1 LGYVGPVARAVS
13 RFPLRR
19 QAADAALAA
28 LLACLAQVEIWT
40 IGDPEG
46 PRALVAVTALVMTLS
61 LAWRRRAP
69 VAVAGVVMA
78 ALAVLAFASDTPD
91 VTVFPIA
98 AVVLAM
104 YSVAAHCELTGALI
118 GAAVVLIPAFV
129 LEAVIDGE
137 FGNFFFIA
145 VMNASVWVAGRAVR
159 SQGSRADRLA
169 DRAVELEREGEQ
181 RALAAVSEERA
192 RIARELHD
200 IVAHSVSTMVV
211 QAGAERRVLD
221 PGQGSTREVLLSIEQ
236 TGRQAMAEMRRL
248 LGMLRKDDH
257 ELALAP
263 RPSLAHVAVLVDQVR
278 AAGMPVE
285 LRVEGEPVELPP
297 GVDLSAYRIVQE
309 ALTNALKHAGPTRAT
324 VTVRYRRH
332 ELQLEIA
339 DSGRGVTNGRG
350 GGHGLVG
357 MRERVAL
364 FGGEL
369 DAGNRAGAAG
379 YAVQVRLP
387 LEPSRR

>member
-1 LGYVGPVARAVS
+1 VARAVS
-13 RFPLRR
+13 RFPLRG
-19 QAADAALAA
+19 QPADAALAG
-28 LLACLAQVEIWT
+28 LLACLAQVELWT
-40 IGDPEG
+40 VGDPDG
-46 PRALVAVTALVMTLS
+46 PRALVAVAALVMTLS
-61 LAWRRRAP
+61 LVWRRRAP
-69 VAVAGVVMA
+69 VLVASVVMA
-78 ALAVLAFASDTPD
+78 ALTVLALASDTLD

-104 YSVAAHCELTGALI
+104 YSVAAHCELRGALI
-118 GAAVVLIPAFV
+118 GAAVVLVPAFV

-159 SQGSRADRLA
+159 SHGSRADRLA
-169 DRAVELEREGEQ
+169 DRTVELEREGER
-181 RALAAVSEERA
+181 RARAAVSEERA

-221 PGQGSTREVLLSIEQ
+221 PGQASTREVLLSIEQ

-248 LGMLRKDDH
+248 LGMLRKDDQ
-257 ELALAP
+257 ELALVP
-263 RPSLAHVAVLVDQVR
+263 QPSLAHVDLLVDHVR

-285 LRVEGEPVELPP
+285 LRVEGEPVSLPP

-309 ALTNALKHAGPTRAT
+309 ALTNALKHAGPARAT

-339 DSGRGVTNGRG
+339 DSGRGATNGRR

-369 DAGNRAGAAG
+369 DAGNRGGTG

-387 LEPSRR
+387 LEPSGR

>member
-1 LGYVGPVARAVS
+1 MGYVGPVARGFT
-13 RFPLRR
+13 RLPLRGPK
-19 QAADAALAA
+19 ADAALAA
-28 LLACLAQVEIWT
+28 LLACLAQVEVWIV
-40 IGDPEG
+40 GDPDG
-46 PRALVAVTALVMTLS
+46 PRPLVAFAALVMTLS

-69 VAVAGVVMA
+69 VAVAAVVMA
-78 ALAVLAFASDTPD
+78 ALTVLALVSNAPD
-91 VTVFPIA
+91 VTVFGIA

-104 YSVAAHCELTGALI
+104 YSVAAHCELRGALV
-118 GAAVVLIPAFV
+118 GAAVVLVPAFV
-129 LEAVIDGE
+129 LEAGVDGE

-159 SQGSRADRLA
+159 SQGSRAARLA
-169 DRAVELEREGEQ
+169 DRTVVLEREGEQ
-181 RALAAVSEERA
+181 RARTAVSEERA

-221 PGQGSTREVLLSIEQ
+221 DGQASTREVLLSIER
-236 TGRQAMAEMRRL
+236 TGRQAMGEMRRL
-248 LGMLRKDDH
+248 LGMLRKDDQ

-263 RPSLAHVAVLVDQVR
+263 QPSLAHVDLLVDQIR

-285 LRVEGEPVELPP
+285 LRVEGEPVPLPP

-309 ALTNALKHAGPTRAT
+309 ALTNALKHAGPARAI
-324 VTVRYRRH
+324 VTVRYDKH
-332 ELQLEIA
+332 ELTLEIA
-339 DSGRGVTNGRG
+339 DSGRGAVNGNG

-369 DAGNRAGAAG
+369 DAGSRAGRG
-379 YAVQVRLP
+379 FAVQARLP
-387 LEPSRR
+387 LGPPRR

>member
-1 LGYVGPVARAVS
+1 VARGFS
-13 RFPLRR
+13 RLPLRGPK
-19 QAADAALAA
+19 ADAALAA
-28 LLACLAQVEIWT
+28 LLTCLAQVEVWIV
-40 IGDPEG
+40 GDPDG
-46 PRALVAVTALVMTLS
+46 PRPLVAFAALVMTLS

-69 VAVAGVVMA
+69 VAVAAVVMA
-78 ALAVLAFASDTPD
+78 ALTALALVSNTPD
-91 VTVFPIA
+91 VTVFGIA

-104 YSVAAHCELTGALI
+104 YSVAAHCELRDALI
-118 GAAVVLIPAFV
+118 GGAVVLVPAFV
-129 LEAVIDGE
+129 LEAVVDGE

-145 VMNASVWVAGRAVR
+145 VMNASVWIAGRAVR
-159 SQGSRADRLA
+159 SQGSRAARLA
-169 DRAVELEREGEQ
+169 DRTVVLEREGEQ
-181 RALAAVSEERA
+181 KARIAVSEERA

-221 PGQGSTREVLLSIEQ
+221 DGQASTREVLLSIEH

-248 LGMLRKDDH
+248 LGMLRKDDE

-263 RPSLAHVAVLVDQVR
+263 QPSLAHVDVLVDQIR
-278 AAGMPVE
+278 GAGMPVE
-285 LRVEGEPVELPP
+285 LRVEGEPVPLPP

-309 ALTNALKHAGPTRAT
+309 ALTNALKHAGPASAT
-324 VTVRYRRH
+324 VTVRYDKH
-332 ELQLEIA
+332 ELTLAIA
-339 DSGRGVTNGRG
+339 DSGRGAVNGGG

-369 DAGNRAGAAG
+369 DAGSRAGRG
-379 YAVQVRLP
+379 FAVQARLP
-387 LEPSRR
+387 LGQPRP